1 MNGMFRP
8 TWISIRIVIVHP
20 WDRVVREYLSP
31 IKITKHSMNDYTI
44 HFLSQEFRLQR
55 KDSKVH

>member
-1 MNGMFRP
+1 MFRP

-44 HFLSQEFRLQR
+44 HFLS
-55 KDSKVH
+55 